1 MDRKKVI
8 KLFSGFL
15 AVMLIFTILSRAVS
29 GASMARVETVK
40 IATGP
45 IEHKVTASG
54 RVEAGKEIAMYTESG
69 QRVREICV
77 QEGESVEEGDV
88 LFRLDVEELNEQIT
102 AAQQELEKAKLQN
115 QDVQNAKAFE
125 QSNQQTAKQRAQED
139 YNQAVAQGDASV
151 AEAKRVWDEAERA
164 LQDFLNSSTDAGNGG
179 ADVQNGGTDILDP
192 NGGQSGG
199 NDDGDKADGNS
210 GGADEQSSGEGPG
223 CPDGQSAEGNAGGTD
238 NLSAQDGQAGANG
251 TDDRE
256 AQKASLEQAVA
267 EAKAAYD
274 AAVSARADNIKS
286 TSRSLADA
294 SRPQSAADTAQKQ
307 NEITRQQQELAL
319 NKLLSLQEAEGEV
332 KATASGIITQILV
345 STGDFT
351 SEGAAVR
358 IADTAQGGRLV
369 LSVDKMNEEYVS
381 KGSPV
386 KLKVSGSKEEIT
398 DYTVTS
404 IAENEQ
410 DNTLLDV
417 TVELPQGVIETGTL
431 VNAEITPKTETYN
444 SVVPL
449 QALHEEQNGCYV
461 LVLQEEQGVLGTQ
474 LVVKRLDV
482 QVVDK
487 NNTNAALEEGLLT
500 SEQEIVSSAS
510 RSIQE
515 GSRVRRKE
523 S

>member
-1 MDRKKVI
+1 M
-8 KLFSGFL
+8 
-15 AVMLIFTILSRAVS
+15 
-29 GASMARVETVK
+29 
-40 IATGP
+40 
-45 IEHKVTASG
+45 
-54 RVEAGKEIAMYTESG
+54 
-69 QRVREICV
+69 
-77 QEGESVEEGDV
+77 
-88 LFRLDVEELNEQIT
+88 LFR
-102 AAQQELEKAKLQN
+102 
-115 QDVQNAKAFE
+115 
-125 QSNQQTAKQRAQED
+125 S
-139 YNQAVAQGDASV
+139 
-151 AEAKRVWDEAERA
+151 
-164 LQDFLNSSTDAGNGG
+164 
-179 ADVQNGGTDILDP
+179 
-192 NGGQSGG
+192 
-199 NDDGDKADGNS
+199 
-210 GGADEQSSGEGPG
+210 
-223 CPDGQSAEGNAGGTD
+223 
-238 NLSAQDGQAGANG
+238 
-251 TDDRE
+251 
-256 AQKASLEQAVA
+256 
-267 EAKAAYD
+267 
-274 AAVSARADNIKS
+274 
-286 TSRSLADA
+286 
-294 SRPQSAADTAQKQ
+294 
-307 NEITRQQQELAL
+307 
-319 NKLLSLQEAEGEV
+319 
-332 KATASGIITQILV
+332 
-345 STGDFT
+345 
-351 SEGAAVR
+351 

>member
-1 MDRKKVI
+1 M
-8 KLFSGFL
+8 
-15 AVMLIFTILSRAVS
+15 
-29 GASMARVETVK
+29 
-40 IATGP
+40 
-45 IEHKVTASG
+45 
-54 RVEAGKEIAMYTESG
+54 
-69 QRVREICV
+69 
-77 QEGESVEEGDV
+77 
-88 LFRLDVEELNEQIT
+88 
-102 AAQQELEKAKLQN
+102 
-115 QDVQNAKAFE
+115 
-125 QSNQQTAKQRAQED
+125 
-139 YNQAVAQGDASV
+139 
-151 AEAKRVWDEAERA
+151 
-164 LQDFLNSSTDAGNGG
+164 
-179 ADVQNGGTDILDP
+179 
-192 NGGQSGG
+192 
-199 NDDGDKADGNS
+199 
-210 GGADEQSSGEGPG
+210 
-223 CPDGQSAEGNAGGTD
+223 
-238 NLSAQDGQAGANG
+238 
-251 TDDRE
+251 
-256 AQKASLEQAVA
+256 
-267 EAKAAYD
+267 
-274 AAVSARADNIKS
+274 
-286 TSRSLADA
+286 
-294 SRPQSAADTAQKQ
+294 
-307 NEITRQQQELAL
+307 
-319 NKLLSLQEAEGEV
+319 
-332 KATASGIITQILV
+332 
-345 STGDFT
+345 
-351 SEGAAVR
+351 R

>member
-88 LFRLDVEELNEQIT
+88 LFRLDLEELNEQIT

-223 CPDGQSAEGNAGGTD
+223 CPDGQSAEGNAGVTD

-307 NEITRQQQELAL
+307 NEITRQQQE
-319 NKLLSLQEAEGEV
+319 
-332 KATASGIITQILV
+332 
-345 STGDFT
+345 
-351 SEGAAVR
+351 
-358 IADTAQGGRLV
+358 
-369 LSVDKMNEEYVS
+369 
-381 KGSPV
+381 
-386 KLKVSGSKEEIT
+386 
-398 DYTVTS
+398 
-404 IAENEQ
+404 
-410 DNTLLDV
+410 
-417 TVELPQGVIETGTL
+417 
-431 VNAEITPKTETYN
+431 
-444 SVVPL
+444 
-449 QALHEEQNGCYV
+449 
-461 LVLQEEQGVLGTQ
+461 
-474 LVVKRLDV
+474 
-482 QVVDK
+482 
-487 NNTNAALEEGLLT
+487 
-500 SEQEIVSSAS
+500 
-510 RSIQE
+510 
-515 GSRVRRKE
+515 
-523 S
+523 